1 MNKNKTKEIVALEF
15 KPLTDKKERKEII
28 QWLNDNCFLFSGIS
42 LPSDIKLNISDE
54 VKERKSLYGSL
65 VIEPKWN
72 TKEQDGFYINAN
84 NHFVSDFQNR
94 GIDLYIIKQGNA
106 FSWIDYSVRAHFYKE
121 GEFTTIRPKGSK
133 QLKKIGVVPDVFCE
147 GESIIREIDIWPI
160 ISFYR
165 ANSETAKLESQSI
178 GDLVTGSPFGEHI
191 YPAQIINIPREEIM
205 KAFAKSDLF
214 WSRLFQVIV
223 EKLFVNKWR
232 LWFQLSNKADAKLL
246 SVLYLYF
253 IGKLPL
259 QLWKAKGITV
269 KSEVLCV
276 KKPNTLIDEFE
287 VSIKELTLF
296 SGLTRKYIRELL
308 EGGVRIKKKD
318 GKVVSTVKI
327 KSIFEKDERLAQVL
341 KCSAVNSKIT
351 NQEGYYNF
359 STPHLLYLLERLEFR
374 TLFSGTQK
382 FV

>member
-1 MNKNKTKEIVALEF
+1 MFIKNGKTL
-15 KPLTDKKERKEII
+15 R
-28 QWLNDNCFLFSGIS
+28 NDN
-42 LPSDIKLNISDE
+42 
-54 VKERKSLYGSL
+54 VQQQKSARS
-65 VIEPKWN
+65 
-72 TKEQDGFYINAN
+72 
-84 NHFVSDFQNR
+84 
-94 GIDLYIIKQGNA
+94 
-106 FSWIDYSVRAHFYKE
+106 
-121 GEFTTIRPKGSK
+121 
-133 QLKKIGVVPDVFCE
+133 
-147 GESIIREIDIWPI
+147 
-160 ISFYR
+160 
-165 ANSETAKLESQSI
+165 
-178 GDLVTGSPFGEHI
+178 
-191 YPAQIINIPREEIM
+191 
-205 KAFAKSDLF
+205 
-214 WSRLFQVIV
+214 QVIV